1 MDCRLYHLG
10 PFVRSPNARL
20 HGWLHPVWLRCA
32 HCESDISP
40 EEVRKAVMRAAEEIT
55 YSPPAQAAAPSFS

>member
-55 YSPPAQAAAPSFS
+55 APPHASAAVPYVY